1 MADNM
6 RHVPKDSMMHGEDGT
21 GLASSSNQTDDLE
34 DVKGIF
40 TQLKISPSEPD
51 PAASKGFTFSEVN
64 CWRPASSR
72 KLVCCNFSS
81 DGRILASAGHEN
93 KAVVWNMDTFQTHN
107 LPEEHAYLIT
117 DVCFRPN
124 STQMATSAFDKTIKL
139 WNARDTRFSHH
150 TFSGHKYP
158 IVSLDIH
165 PKKTDLLCSCDRN
178 GEIRYWNVTQLT
190 YLGAMKSDFG
200 QDGPLVRFQPST
212 GQLLAATTGNVV
224 SIFDVDTHTKKYT
237 LQGHNISVQWLCW
250 DNSGEYLA
258 SVSED
263 QVKVWSVSSGECTHE
278 VSSNGNAFYS
288 CVFHP
293 SYTNLLV
300 IGGYQSL
307 ELWDMVNN
315 QIMMVQAHE
324 GIIAALA
331 QSPVTGMVASAS
343 HDKSVKLWK

>member
-93 KAVVWNMDTFQTHN
+93 KAVVWNMDTFQTHH

-139 WNARDTRFSHH
+139 WNARD
-150 TFSGHKYP
+150 
-158 IVSLDIH
+158 VS
-165 PKKTDLLCSCDRN
+165 
-178 GEIRYWNVTQLT
+178 Y
-190 YLGAMKSDFG
+190 A
-200 QDGPLVRFQPST
+200 
-212 GQLLAATTGNVV
+212 
-224 SIFDVDTHTKKYT
+224 
-237 LQGHNISVQWLCW
+237 
-250 DNSGEYLA
+250 
-258 SVSED
+258 
-263 QVKVWSVSSGECTHE
+263 
-278 VSSNGNAFYS
+278 
-288 CVFHP
+288 
-293 SYTNLLV
+293 
-300 IGGYQSL
+300 
-307 ELWDMVNN
+307 
-315 QIMMVQAHE
+315 
-324 GIIAALA
+324 
-331 QSPVTGMVASAS
+331 
-343 HDKSVKLWK
+343 